1 MSERMS
7 DKRLAEIAKD
17 AETYIYIPH
26 PQGVCQELITALK
39 ADREAD
45 RAEVERLEKALASS
59 CDDARKEIYGCCP
72 GNKEL
77 ALQAKV
83 ERLEEDRDDW
93 KELHSV
99 TEYKL
104 NDYIDRTKRLEAILQ
119 SIEWVLTDKYN
130 REFTAKITVWQMDKI
145 YIALAEALLD
155 TQKNGDE

>member
-1 MSERMS
+1 MTERMS
-7 DKRLAEIAKD
+7 DERLAEIAKD

-83 ERLEEDRDDW
+83 ERLEARIDA
-93 KELHSV
+93 LML
-99 TEYKL
+99 EYCP
-104 NDYIDRTKRLEAILQ
+104 DEM
-119 SIEWVLTDKYN
+119 
-130 REFTAKITVWQMDKI
+130 TAEQKANW
-145 YIALAEALLD
+145 AEHQVPA
-155 TQKNGDE
+155 